1 MNPQTQRTLRF
12 PHALLLLALGLVV
25 MMLAALAGAGGGS
38 AAAAPLDGPAGGC
51 GPSGTPGPWATSTVG
66 PSARYRT
73 GATTDGTYVYV
84 YGGSTSAATYLSDLW
99 RWDPTGQTW
108 TQLASMPT
116 GKSNI
121 QGSYYDGKIYVPGGY
136 NNSHMAEMAIYDIA
150 GNSWSTGAP
159 EPAIRSGATAAY
171 NGKIYVFGGNPGPSN
186 QTLIYD
192 IAGNSWSTGANMPVA
207 ITYGRAIRAGSYM
220 YYVGGITSG
229 TVGTVYRYDPVGDS
243 WATMAPLQTARTS
256 AELMLSPDGTQ
267 IYAVNG
273 GDATY
278 FTGVPLAQTVEIY
291 DIAGNSWTYGN
302 PVVTKAAASAGGL
315 AGGKLMIQGGV
326 DGTSYYDQV
335 QVSVLTGGVP
345 CTATPTATAPPT
357 ETATA
362 TATETSA
369 PPTATATSAPPTATA
384 TSVPPTATATGVA
397 ATATATVTP
406 CVASFSDVNPADYFY
421 TPVGYLA
428 CHGVISGY
436 ADGTFRPSNST
447 TRGQMVKIVVGGFG
461 LTAPPTTPPGG
472 YTFADVPPA
481 HPFFSYIETAA
492 ALGIVSGYTCGG
504 PGEACDAFNRP
515 YFRSGADVTRGQLSK
530 IVVNAAGW
538 AVQTPPVATF
548 TDVPPAHTFYSYI
561 ETAACHGVISG
572 YADHTFRPGNNAT
585 RGQIAKIVYFA
596 LGSGASCGPAATP
609 PAAR

>member
-1 MNPQTQRTLRF
+1 MNPRTQRTLRF
-12 PHALLLLALGLVV
+12 PHVLLLLGLGMVV
-25 MMLAALAGAGGGS
+25 MMLAALAGARGGS
-38 AAAAPLDGPAGGC
+38 STASAAQLDLPVLSNEAPNGC
-51 GPSGTPGPWATSTVG
+51 GTSGAPGPWATSTVG
-66 PSARYRT
+66 PSARYRG
-73 GATTDGTYVYV
+73 GAATDGTYVYV
-84 YGGSTSAATYLSDLW
+84 YGGSNSAAAYLNDLW
-99 RWDPTGQTW
+99 RWNPAGETW
-108 TQLASMPT
+108 TQLANMPT

-121 QGSYYDGKIYVPGGY
+121 QGTYYNGKIYVPGGY
-136 NNSHMAEMAIYDIA
+136 NGAHLTEMAIYDIA
-150 GNSWSTGAP
+150 TNSWSAGTP
-159 EPAIRSGATAAY
+159 EPAVRSGTTAAY

-207 ITYGRAIRAGSYM
+207 ITYGRSIRAGNYM
-220 YYVGGITSG
+220 YYVGGITTG
-229 TVGTVYRYDPVGDS
+229 TVGTVYRYDPAGDS
-243 WATMAPLQTARTS
+243 WATMAPLQTARAST
-256 AELMLSPDGTQ
+256 ELMLSPDDTQ

-273 GDATY
+273 GDAT
-278 FTGVPLAQTVEIY
+278 FFAGVPLAQSVEIY

-302 PVVTKAAASAGGL
+302 PVVAKAAASAGGL

-326 DGTSYYDQV
+326 DNPTYYNLV

-345 CTATPTATAPPT
+345 CTATPTATA
-357 ETATA
+357 
-362 TATETSA
+362 
-369 PPTATATSAPPTATA
+369 TA
-384 TSVPPTATATGVA
+384 TSVPPTVTVTA
-397 ATATATVTP
+397 TP
-406 CVASFSDVNPADYFY
+406 CVASFSDVHPTDYFY

-461 LTAPPTTPPGG
+461 LTAPPATPPGG

-481 HPFFSYIETAA
+481 HPFYSFIETAA

-504 PGEACDAFNRP
+504 PGEGCDAYNRP

-538 AVQTPPVATF
+538 AVQTPPAATF
-548 TDVPPAHTFYSYI
+548 TDVPPGHPFFSYI
-561 ETAACHGVISG
+561 ETAACHGIISG
-572 YADHTFRPGNNAT
+572 YADHTFRPSVGAT